1 MQTLE
6 QQLQGAQD
14 ALQKKDL
21 EVQVCKVE
29 FDARSAEERL
39 RFASEIKARNEELLA
54 LRVDRDDCVRQWA
67 AEKSAMQEEIKAR
80 LFFFPAPA
88 RVGCSDARRQV
99 VAAKLRT
106 SSRRTAEL
114 EVALKEH
121 VEQEGSLHAQTAQ
134 LEEKLT
140 QATETFREK
149 LHKCRPLF
157 VTGLHSCM
165 MRAQV
170 HIRRGGVVESG
181 GKCRKQRV

>member
-1 MQTLE
+1 MLE

-80 LFFFPAPA
+80 LFFFPRPPA
-88 RVGCSDARRQV
+88 LAALMRVVRLSPRSCGP
-99 VAAKLRT
+99 AA
-106 SSRRTAEL
+106 A
-114 EVALKEH
+114 AL
-121 VEQEGSLHAQTAQ
+121 QSW
-134 LEEKLT
+134 
-140 QATETFREK
+140 RW
-149 LHKCRPLF
+149 R
-157 VTGLHSCM
+157 
-165 MRAQV
+165 
-170 HIRRGGVVESG
+170 
-181 GKCRKQRV
+181 